1 MNAVRVAEETGDE
14 VGEMVLVCTYLGVIG
29 GVAGVGGLVVARGVV
44 VRSLGNDSGWLCVGE
59 VWVLLR
65 YWQ

>member
-1 MNAVRVAEETGDE
+1 MRVAVETDA

-29 GVAGVGGLVVARGVV
+29 GVARVGLVVARGVV

-65 YWQ
+65 YWK